1 MKSSIVLKL
10 ISWVVAIIG
19 IVAFVLGPNSGDDKN
34 KDMMVDY
41 GLIILVIT
49 AVIAI
54 VLSLINILKRPAV
67 LKRVFLSLAILAVV
81 LVVAYLASTG
91 GEVLNSKG
99 VAFKITEST
108 SRWVGTGIL
117 YSLILLGVGALL
129 FLVDMIKNIVK

>member
-10 ISWVVAIIG
+10 ISWVIAIIG

-67 LKRVFLSLAILAVV
+67 LKRVLLSIAILVVV

-99 VAFKITEST
+99 EVFKITEST